1 MAQIGFRH
9 FVIRSAFDD
18 LNERVGSS
26 GSDAAHVVSVS
37 GDLDV
42 AWKIIYLSIQARI
55 AFKYNLGS
63 GCPNGRH
70 GKKS

>member
-1 MAQIGFRH
+1 MA
-9 FVIRSAFDD
+9 FVVRSAFDD

-42 AWKIIYLSIQARI
+42 AWKMIYSSIEPR
-55 AFKYNLGS
+55 S
-63 GCPNGRH
+63 
-70 GKKS
+70 